1 MLNIVTCS
9 EVKRQIIMLSW
20 NAYISKY
27 QVLCIPSE
35 ETQNLY
41 LSCSQRTGRGLVQ
54 LQWRTL
60 SSFITQ
66 TVPVC
71 VGKEKASHVGG
82 IWLLAPKLTVHPYPL
97 LCARNCLPRRP
108 RVCSHQ
114 SHVLFVPHWPVG
126 SSPPAAVEMS
136 VSVPAKWG
144 TQMCVCDGEQGQML
158 LGTSSSHALP
168 ASLSRGRKKKIIRNF
183 APIRREF
190 LLPFGEQGYL
200 HGLCGEPQTI
210 PDYLHNKS

>member
-1 MLNIVTCS
+1 MNNAHCS
-9 EVKRQIIMLSW
+9 
-20 NAYISKY
+20 
-27 QVLCIPSE
+27 
-35 ETQNLY
+35 QNLY

-144 TQMCVCDGEQGQML
+144 TQMCVCHGEQGQML

-168 ASLSRGRKKKIIRNF
+168 ASLSRGRKKKSSATLLQLEESSYCLLVSRDIYMDFVGNPKQYLIICIIK
-183 APIRREF
+183 AK
-190 LLPFGEQGYL
+190 GVS
-200 HGLCGEPQTI
+200 H
-210 PDYLHNKS
+210 